1 MITDVSDLYAHL
13 QLITCCCGR
22 FYYVSCFFNYVFLP
36 KIAAILKNKA
46 QILKTVR
53 VYGTIT
59 LGLFLHALGWTA
71 FLIPG
76 EIVSGGIGGVS
87 AIIFYAFDIPM
98 GYTYLGVNAVLI
110 LFAIKGLG
118 ANFGVK
124 TIYSVTM
131 VAIFLN
137 LQQRFI
143 TEPIVLEGFM
153 STVLG
158 GALAGAGVG
167 LVLSQGGS
175 TGGTDIIA
183 MLINK
188 YRSVSPGKIIL
199 YCDIVIIGSSYF
211 LFKSIESLVYGFV
224 TIAVVGYT
232 IDLILNGFKQ
242 SMQIMII
249 SKEWEQ
255 IADIIN
261 TRIDRGVTVIHG
273 QGWYSKNETQI
284 LMTIV
289 RRSEAQRINRIV
301 KEIDPE
307 AFISQG
313 AVVGAYGK
321 GFDEIRG

>member
-1 MITDVSDLYAHL
+1 MSVKLSKL
-13 QLITCCCGR
+13 
-22 FYYVSCFFNYVFLP
+22 
-36 KIAAILKNKA
+36 AADLKNKA
-46 QILKTVR
+46 NIAKQVR
-53 VYGTIT
+53 VYGIIT

-76 EIVSGGIGGVS
+76 EIVSGGMGGVA
-87 AIIFYAFDIPM
+87 AIIYYATEIPM
-98 GYTYLGVNAVLI
+98 GYTYLAINAVLI
-110 LFAIKGLG
+110 LIAIKGLG

-124 TIYSVTM
+124 TIYSVSM
-131 VAIFLN
+131 VAVFLN
-137 LQQRFI
+137 LQQKFI

-188 YRSVSPGKIIL
+188 YKPVSPGKIIL
-199 YCDIVIIGSSYF
+199 YCDIIIISSSYF

-232 IDLILNGFKQ
+232 IDLILNGLKQ

-249 SKEWEQ
+249 SKEWEK

-261 TRIDRGVTVIHG
+261 SRIDRGVTVIHG
-273 QGWYSKNETQI
+273 QGWYSKQETQI

-289 RRSEAQRINRIV
+289 RRHEAQRIHRIV
-301 KEIDPE
+301 KEVDPE